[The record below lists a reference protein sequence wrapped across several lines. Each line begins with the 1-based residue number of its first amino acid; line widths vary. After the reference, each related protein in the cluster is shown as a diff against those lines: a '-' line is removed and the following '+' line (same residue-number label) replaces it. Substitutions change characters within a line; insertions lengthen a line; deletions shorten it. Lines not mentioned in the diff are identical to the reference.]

1 MDTTPLVIGVDSST
15 TSTKA
20 LVVDATGQVLAQASR
35 PVAMLTPG
43 MDRYEQDPREWWSST
58 REAVTDAIGQLDA
71 ADRARIQAMAVTP
84 QRQSFALVDETG
96 EPIRPGILWL
106 DGRASEQVARIGSE
120 EVHRLSGFQPDVTP
134 SIYKIAWLSQHEPD
148 HVARATMVASVHCYL
163 THALT
168 GQWLDSAATADSLG
182 MLDMAALTWSDQLVQ
197 AAGLRREQLPELV
210 PPGEVLA
217 ELLPEV
223 AADLGLTGPIPLVA
237 CCGDG
242 QAAGLGCGAV
252 RPDEAYLNMGTAV
265 VAGVHSPEYRT
276 ADVYRTDAAGLPG
289 HYVLEVVHNSG
300 AYLAG
305 WFRSQLGDPAMEGKP
320 DPALDEAAAAVP
332 VGCGGLSVLPYWNA
346 VQSPEWDP
354 LAKGAIVGLA
364 GSHGRPEIYRAILE
378 GLSVAVAR
386 NLVGLQESTGT
397 PLTSVRVMGGGQRSP
412 LWRQMMADALGLP
425 LTCCETEEVSAL
437 GAAVMAMAHLGV
449 HGSMAETATAMCHLG
464 EVVQPDLEA
473 HEVYRELAEIQAGLY
488 PALQETFRR
497 QADFAQRH
505 GS

>member
-58 REAVTDAIGQLDA
+58 RDAIREAVGQLA
-71 ADRARIQAMAVTP
+71 EPERKRIRAMAITP
-84 QRQSFALVDETG
+84 QRQSFALVDEAG

-120 EVHRLSGFQPDVTP
+120 DVHRLSGFQPDVTP
-134 SIYKIAWLSQHEPD
+134 SIYKIAWLHDHEPENL
-148 HVARATMVASVHCYL
+148 ASASKVTGVHGYL
-163 THALT
+163 VHAMT
-168 GQWLDSAATADSLG
+168 GQWLDSVATADSLG
-182 MLDMAALTWSDQLVQ
+182 LFDMGALQWSDQLIQ
-197 AAGLRREQLPELV
+197 AAGLRRDQLPDLV

-217 ELLPEV
+217 DLLPEV
-223 AADLGLTGPIPLVA
+223 AAGFGLPGPVPLIA

-265 VAGVHSPEYRT
+265 VAGVHCPEYRT
-276 ADVYRTDAAGLPG
+276 ADVYRTDAAGLPR

-305 WFRSQLGDPAMEGKP
+305 WFRSQLGDPALEGKP
-320 DPALDEAAAAVP
+320 DPALDAAAAAVP
-332 VGCGGLSVLPYWNA
+332 IGCGGLSVLPYWNA

-354 LAKGAIVGLA
+354 LAKGAIVGVA

-425 LTCCETEEVSAL
+425 LTLCETEEVSAL

-449 HGSMAETATAMCHLG
+449 HGSMAETALAMCHLG
-464 EVVQPDLEA
+464 EVVQPNLAA
-473 HEVYRELAEIQAGLY
+473 HEVYRELAEIQEGLY
-488 PALQETFRR
+488 PALRETFRR
-497 QADFAQRH
+497 QADFARRH
-505 GS
+505 PA